1 MSEDRQLMAIDAI
14 KRGENVFVSGPAGV
28 GKSYVA
34 EKAQKEGTVVVA
46 PTGVAALNV
55 GGITAHK
62 AFGLPVG
69 LVTNEDYAGG
79 VPDKMFDLFSRA
91 SDVQCIQIDEI
102 GMLRADYF
110 ELMDYRL
117 RKVRRCDDPFGGL
130 QITGF
135 GDFFQLEPIVS
146 NNESQP
152 FYDVFDSPYC
162 FDSDSWVFDTFML
175 EKVYRQSD
183 ERQVKI
189 LNSLRTGDKYRNLAL
204 QRVKEE
210 CAEYENT
217 EDTLH
222 LCCYRKDAD
231 KINNY
236 WFEKIDAPIQQYW
249 AYIDGN
255 DKWYDAPV
263 DMVLSLKV
271 GAKVLMC
278 ANSIDGDYVNGDRGT
293 VLELGAGYVMVELL
307 NGDIVKVIPNIWSK
321 YDYQNGS
328 NGVERIPSSTFKQMP
343 IRLAYGMTIHKVQG
357 MTLDKAAVHV
367 GKGCFSA
374 GQLYVA
380 LSRIRDI
387 KNMSFVNPLR
397 RTDLITSKA
406 VQDFYASIKV

>member
-1 MSEDRQLMAIDAI
+1 MSEDRQQMAIDAI
-14 KRGENVFVSGPAGV
+14 KRGSNVFVSGPAGV

-34 EKAQKEGTVVVA
+34 EKAQREGTVVVA

-55 GGITAHK
+55 GGMTAHK

-69 LVTNEDYAGG
+69 LVTNDDYGP
-79 VPDKMFDLFSRA
+79 VPDKMFDLFSR
-91 SDVQCIQIDEI
+91 SSGVNCIQIDEV

-117 RKVRRCDDPFGGL
+117 RQVRRSDEPFGGI
-130 QITGF
+130 QVTGF

-146 NNESQP
+146 NNEQRP
-152 FYDVFDSPYC
+152 FYEVFDSPYC
-162 FDSDSWVFDTFML
+162 FDSDSWVFNTFML

-189 LNSLRTGDKYRNLAL
+189 LNSLRTGDKHRFLAL
-204 QRVKEE
+204 QRIKEE

-217 EDTLH
+217 VDTLH

-231 KINNY
+231 KINQY
-236 WFEKIDAPIQQYW
+236 WFNQIDAPIQQYW
-249 AYIDGN
+249 AYKEGN
-255 DKWYDAPV
+255 DKWNDAPV
-263 DMVLSLKV
+263 DHVLALKV

-278 ANSIDGDYVNGDRGT
+278 ANSPDGDYVNGDRGE
-293 VLELGAGYVMVELL
+293 VLELGAGYVLVELL
-307 NGDIVKVIPNIWSK
+307 DGRIIKVVPNKWCK

-328 NGVERIPSSTFKQMP
+328 NGVERVPSSTFKQMP
-343 IRLAYGMTIHKVQG
+343 IRLANAMTIHKVQG

-367 GKGCFSA
+367 GRGCFSA

-397 RTDLITSKA
+397 RTDLITSQK
-406 VQDFYASIKV
+406 VQEFYKKIKV